1 MNFVF
6 TASQLMKGSQVRED
20 CKKAREN
27 PALVLLAEAKIKKSL
42 NEMKKQQAGTL
53 TASTKDV
60 VNSL

>member
-6 TASQLMKGSQVRED
+6 TVSQLKKGSEVRED
-20 CKKAREN
+20 CKRMREN
-27 PALVLLAEAKIKKSL
+27 PALLFLVEADIRRAL
-42 NEMKKQQAGTL
+42 QMKKQQAGTL